1 MSLSLGCYLSVS
13 SPAISALE
21 SLCDL
26 TCTFNYDLNKWDLIG
41 LWHPANLWWMKW
53 GRNTGYMVCAFI
65 KVLHLHQTL
74 QNSLKCMSDMNNQD
88 DSNNTLWIMTVKHY
102 WRWTFVRRLEKLWSR
117 LPLLDEFSWVK
128 SKHVNVQ
135 CVWIQWVQVW
145 PTESC
150 LVWTWCR
157 FTWNAWL
164 AKPNPSCLQTTM
176 ASIIPQ
182 FSLQTVP
189 QTREPFFSARTSTRP
204 SKGFLPPLRR
214 ICCSQKYP
222 LL

>member
-1 MSLSLGCYLSVS
+1 MHEWY
-13 SPAISALE
+13 E
-21 SLCDL
+21 H
-26 TCTFNYDLNKWDLIG
+26 Y
-41 LWHPANLWWMKW
+41 
-53 GRNTGYMVCAFI
+53 
-65 KVLHLHQTL
+65 
-74 QNSLKCMSDMNNQD
+74 QD
-88 DSNNTLWIMTVKHY
+88 DSNNALWIMMVKHY
-102 WRWTFVRRLEKLWSR
+102 WRWTFMRRLEKLRLR
-117 LPLLDEFSWVK
+117 LPLLDEFSNNFLTWNQWNLNIVG
-128 SKHVNVQ
+128 HNVNVK
-135 CVWIQWVQVW
+135 CVWIQQVQVW
-145 PTESC
+145 PTESF

-157 FTWNAWL
+157 FTWKAWL